1 MAINHTEEIYFK
13 LVNVQIESFKDEV
26 EINTSNSVLGLS
38 AYLTL
43 EALLK
48 GNQFSWADALDFSS
62 TCTRNTISEI
72 RKAVE
77 YDDIENIKIPTKYS
91 YYEEYKINDNPE
103 SIARI
108 KKLFD
113 YVAEKPLVQKRLER
127 INPDWLKLQGENFG
141 A

>member
-1 MAINHTEEIYFK
+1 MSINEAKNISLSLVTDEIEEFTND
-13 LVNVQIESFKDEV
+13 VNIDPSKS
-26 EINTSNSVLGLS
+26 ILGLS

-43 EALLK
+43 ESLLN

-77 YDDIENIKIPTKYS
+77 YDDIENIKVPTKYS
-91 YYEEYKINDNPE
+91 HYDEYKINNNPE
-103 SIARI
+103 SIARL

-113 YVAEKPLVQKRLER
+113 YVANKSLVQKRLER
-127 INPDWLKLQGENFG
+127 INPEWLILQ
-141 A
+141 